1 MTNTT
6 TLTPEAQRAVTALAT
21 ARKMS
26 AEAKKI
32 EDAAKAVINEA
43 LTEAG
48 AEFGTDNNGTVIVE
62 RVGGTNTSTDRTIL
76 AALYPEALTASTKT
90 TPYTKLITK

>member
-1 MTNTT
+1 MNTT
-6 TLTPEAQRAVTALAT
+6 TLSPEAQRAVTALAT
-21 ARKMS
+21 ARKMT

-48 AEFGTDNNGTVIVE
+48 ADFGTDNNGTVIVE
-62 RVGGTNTSTDRTIL
+62 RVGGTTTSTDRTIL
-76 AALYPEALTASTKT
+76 ASLYKEAFDATTRVTA
-90 TPYTKLITK
+90 YTKLVTK